1 MIRKT
6 FLVAVGQ
13 RISKAR
19 IAQGYTQAFLA
30 EKANISIS
38 HLSNIERGRK
48 CLSAEVLC
56 KISEALQVSADSLL
70 LPDIPQTNRQVEHNI
85 EFLLKECTV
94 TEKEFILRII
104 KEMNSLIIKVKSECK

>member
-6 FLVAVGQ
+6 FLAAVGQ

-19 IAQGYTQAFLA
+19 ITKGYTQAILA

-85 EFLLKECTV
+85 DFLFEECTV
-94 TEKEFILRII
+94 TEKEFVLRII
-104 KEMNSLIIKVKSECK
+104 KEINLLIIKVKSECN